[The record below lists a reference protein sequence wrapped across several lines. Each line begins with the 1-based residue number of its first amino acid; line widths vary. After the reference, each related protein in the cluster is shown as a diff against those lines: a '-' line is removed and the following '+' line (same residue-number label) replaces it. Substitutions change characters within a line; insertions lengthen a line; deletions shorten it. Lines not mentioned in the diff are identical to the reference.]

1 MSNITNIEQ
10 VGGNHYS
17 KYHIQPWDIIAD
29 VKLDYF
35 RGNILKYLVRFEDK
49 NGLEDLQKALSY
61 CKAIEGTLIGRKPR
75 KAPIKQSLGIN
86 YDTFADQFPPLIK
99 EAVCNV
105 YSGNA
110 KSIKESIE
118 RIIRTKYGTNN
129 DELL

>member
-1 MSNITNIEQ
+1 MKYLNFNYLISIGNIANIEQ

-35 RGNILKYLVRFEDK
+35 
-49 NGLEDLQKALSY
+49 S
-61 CKAIEGTLIGRKPR
+61 
-75 KAPIKQSLGIN
+75 
-86 YDTFADQFPPLIK
+86 
-99 EAVCNV
+99 
-105 YSGNA
+105 SGNA

-129 DELL
+129 YELL